1 MKRKIIASVLFGG
14 LFSLFGCN
22 EVNDL
27 LTFSIDHQTDF
38 RVESSSPISGLP
50 LEIATPDITTNS
62 NQSFQNNN
70 TNASL
75 VKDIK
80 LQKVKLGITNPA
92 NKTFS
97 FLKSIHV
104 YISTDQHSEILLA
117 HLEEIPGNVSEI
129 ELIPTSQKLDAY
141 VKASSYKV
149 RTEIVTD
156 ETVTQAVDILMDLNF
171 KVTAKAL

>member
-1 MKRKIIASVLFGG
+1 MTRKFAVTVLIGG
-14 LFSLFGCN
+14 LFSFVGCRN
-22 EVNDL
+22 VDDL
-27 LTFSIDHQTDF
+27 LTFSINHETEFQ
-38 RVESSSPISGLP
+38 VESTSPLGLP
-50 LEIATPDITTNS
+50 LELATPDVTTNS

-70 TNASL
+70 TSASL

-80 LQKVKLGITNPA
+80 LQRVNLSITNPA

-117 HLEEIPGNVSEI
+117 HLEEIPQTVSEI

-141 VKASSYKV
+141 VKAPSYKV
-149 RTEIVTD
+149 RTRIVTD
-156 ETVTQAVDILMDLNF
+156 ETLTQPVDVLMDLSF
-171 KVTAKAL
+171 KVTAAPL